1 MSIPLRQEYI
11 FIIIDQYFMLMEPN
25 NREKDL
31 SIFFLQTFM
40 DQKPSPLSS
49 TLMFL
54 VRDPNKACV
63 MFRVGIRLQVIS
75 LPVCSREVLVASV
88 NLGHEFSLKS
98 SINKLCSLQS
108 LHCDI
113 YSTYKNSLKT
123 FLSKLISIIASFLLR
138 VYILIHILQ

>member
-1 MSIPLRQEYI
+1 MSFPLRQEHI
-11 FIIIDQYFMLMEPN
+11 FIIIDQYFMFMKPN

-63 MFRVGIRLQVIS
+63 MFRVGIR
-75 LPVCSREVLVASV
+75 
-88 NLGHEFSLKS
+88 
-98 SINKLCSLQS
+98 
-108 LHCDI
+108 
-113 YSTYKNSLKT
+113 
-123 FLSKLISIIASFLLR
+123 
-138 VYILIHILQ
+138 